1 MGIEV
6 AQVGVELLPLY
17 AQVPIRF
24 EVSEVL
30 EVEAVNG
37 GLGGLRLVLHP
48 VDHPYVK
55 DYDAQGGGQE
65 GPVHWPERFD
75 VRRWGFFLACGDALD
90 CDPARAHIGGA
101 TVAVHSPDVHMLEN
115 RADLAVLW
123 DIRVQPDARGQGIGS
138 KLFAEAARWARAQG
152 CRQLKVETQNVN
164 VQACRFY
171 AKQGCELGGIERYG
185 YAGCAEVSHEVMLL
199 WYLDL

>member
-1 MGIEV
+1 MGIEIV
-6 AQVGVELLPLY
+6 QAGVELLPVY

-24 EVSEVL
+24 EVCEVL
-30 EVEAVNG
+30 EVQAVDGGMG
-37 GLGGLRLVLHP
+37 GLGLELHP

-55 DYDAQGGGQE
+55 DCDTQGGGEE
-65 GPVHWPERFD
+65 GPVHWPQCFD
-75 VRRWGFFLACGDALD
+75 VSWWGFFLARTDGVPVGA
-90 CDPARAHIGGA
+90 A

-115 RADLAVLW
+115 RDDLAVLW
-123 DIRVQPDARGQGIGS
+123 DIRVRPDARGRGIGS

-152 CRQLKVETQNVN
+152 CRQLKIETQNVN

-171 AKQGCELGGIERYG
+171 AKQGCELGAIERYG
-185 YAGCAEVSHEVMLL
+185 YAGCAEVSHEAMLL

>member
-6 AQVGVELLPLY
+6 VQVSVEQLPVY

-30 EVEAVNG
+30 QVRAVDG
-37 GLGGLRLVLHP
+37 GLGGLSLVPDP
-48 VDHPYVK
+48 VAPPYVK
-55 DYDAQGGGQE
+55 DYDAQGDGQE
-65 GPVHWPERFD
+65 GPVHWPEHFD
-75 VRRWGFFLACGDALD
+75 VSRWGFFLARGDGVAV
-90 CDPARAHIGGA
+90 GGA
-101 TVAVHSPDVHMLEN
+101 TVAVNSPDVHMLEN

-123 DIRVQPDARGQGIGS
+123 DIRVHPDARGRGIGS

-185 YAGCAEVSHEVMLL
+185 YAGCAEVSHEAMLL